1 MNTTKMGKKIITAG
15 VVMLFISFGGD
26 VYAQNYIS
34 HLVRNLLK
42 MEYPLTKEDVLAL
55 DKIGM
60 RFDSKNRITVLE
72 KILMDRDDIHSRK
85 EIDYFVRTETI
96 CDALR
101 LLDELEL
108 PVAKTLVEKLSRQQ
122 GWEAREKTLLAYMAA
137 KRDIRYRVN
146 VDYLLRILSQHGSD
160 SEKADNGE
168 ASMAIIDVMNCLSY
182 LADLFVINGD
192 TYILNSLI
200 RYGSRA
206 YGFPAEYL
214 SHEFVDMFLMRPR
227 VFVSTLAIKDDPIV
241 NSVINGLIFGIRNKQ
256 IREKVKEVL
265 SKNLSSMEAPGK
277 RVVIL
282 LTDKVHKQDE
292 LDDLAG
298 PKASQQHTAPP
309 VVSGE

>member
-1 MNTTKMGKKIITAG
+1 MRKKIITAG
-15 VVMLFISFGGD
+15 AVILLISFGGK
-26 VYAQNYIS
+26 VYAQNYVA
-34 HLVRNLLK
+34 HLVKNLLE

-72 KILMDRDDIHSRK
+72 KILMDRDDIHGRK
-85 EIDYFVRTETI
+85 EVDYFVRIETI

-108 PVAKTLVEKLSRQQ
+108 PVANTLVEKLSRQQ
-122 GWEAREKTLLAYMAA
+122 GWEPREKALLAYMAA

-160 SEKADNGE
+160 SEKAYSGE
-168 ASMAIIDVMNCLSY
+168 TPTAIIDVMNCLSY
-182 LADLFVINGD
+182 LADLFVINAD
-192 TYILNSLI
+192 TDILNSLF

-214 SHEFVDMFLMRPR
+214 SHQFVDMFLMRPR
-227 VFVSTLAIKDDPIV
+227 VFVTTLAIKDDPIV
-241 NSVINGLIFGIRNKQ
+241 TLVINGLIFGIRNNQ
-256 IREKVKEVL
+256 VREKVKEVL
-265 SKNLSSMEAPGK
+265 RKDLSFMEAPGK

-282 LTDKVHKQDE
+282 LTEKVHKQE
-292 LDDLAG
+292 ELAG
-298 PKASQQHTAPP
+298 PKALQQHTAPP
-309 VVSGE
+309 VVSGK

>member
-1 MNTTKMGKKIITAG
+1 MGKKIITTG
-15 VVMLFISFGGD
+15 VVILLLSFWGK
-26 VYAQNYIS
+26 VYAQNYIA

-72 KILMDRDDIHSRK
+72 KILMDRDYIHSRK
-85 EIDYFVRTETI
+85 EIDYFVRTEAI

-108 PVAKTLVEKLSRQQ
+108 PVVSKLIEKLNQQQ
-122 GWEAREKTLLAYMAA
+122 GWEAREKALLAYMAA

-146 VDYLLRILSQHGSD
+146 VDYLLRVLSQHGSD
-160 SEKADNGE
+160 LEKANSGE
-168 ASMAIIDVMNCLSY
+168 ASTAIIDVMNCLSY

-200 RYGSRA
+200 RYGSSA

-214 SHEFVDMFLMRPR
+214 SHQFVDMFLMRPR
-227 VFVSTLAIKDDPIV
+227 VFVSTLAIKDDQIV
-241 NSVINGLIFGIRNKQ
+241 DSVINGLIFGIRNKQ
-256 IREKVKEVL
+256 LREKVKEVL
-265 SKNLSSMEAPGK
+265 SKDLSSMEAPGK

-282 LTDKVHKQDE
+282 LTDKVHKQDD
-292 LDDLAG
+292 LDDPAG
-298 PKASQQHTAPP
+298 PKALQQHTAPP

>member
-15 VVMLFISFGGD
+15 IVILLLGYGGD
-26 VYAQNYIS
+26 VHAQNYIAN
-34 HLVRNLLK
+34 LVRNLLE

-85 EIDYFVRTETI
+85 EVDYFVRTEVI

-108 PVAKTLVEKLSRQQ
+108 PVVSTLVEKLNQQQ
-122 GWEAREKTLLAYMAA
+122 GWEAREKVLLAYMSA
-137 KRDIRYRVN
+137 KRDIRYQVN

-160 SEKADNGE
+160 PEKAYSGE
-168 ASMAIIDVMNCLSY
+168 ASTAIIDIMNCLSY

-192 TYILNSLI
+192 TYILDSLI
-200 RYGSRA
+200 RYGSSA

-214 SHEFVDMFLMRPR
+214 SHQFVDMFLMRPR
-227 VFVSTLAIKDDPIV
+227 EFVATLAIKNDPIV
-241 NSVINGLIFGIRNKQ
+241 NSVINGLIFGIRNNQ
-256 IREKVKEVL
+256 LREKVKEVL
-265 SKNLSSMEAPGK
+265 RKDLSSMEAPGK
-277 RVVIL
+277 RVVML

-292 LDDLAG
+292 LDDLDG
-298 PKASQQHTAPP
+298 PKVLQQHTTAPLVP
-309 VVSGE
+309 GK

>member
-1 MNTTKMGKKIITAG
+1 MNTIKMGKKIITAG
-15 VVMLFISFGGD
+15 VVILLLSFGGN
-26 VYAQNYIS
+26 VYAQNYIAR
-34 HLVRNLLK
+34 LVRNLLK

-72 KILMDRDDIHSRK
+72 KILMDRDDIHSRM
-85 EIDYFVRTETI
+85 EVDYFVRTEAI

-101 LLDELEL
+101 LLDELGL
-108 PVAKTLVEKLSRQQ
+108 PVAGTLVEKLNQQQ
-122 GWEAREKTLLAYMAA
+122 GWEAREKALLAYMAA

-160 SEKADNGE
+160 LEKADSGE
-168 ASMAIIDVMNCLSY
+168 TSTAIIDVMNCLSY

-200 RYGSRA
+200 RYGSSA

-214 SHEFVDMFLMRPR
+214 SHQFVDMFLMRPR
-227 VFVSTLAIKDDPIV
+227 VFVATLAIKDDPIAD
-241 NSVINGLIFGIRNKQ
+241 SVINGLIFGIRNNQ
-256 IREKVKEVL
+256 LREKVKEVL
-265 SKNLSSMEAPGK
+265 RKDLSSVEAPGK

-282 LTDKVHKQDE
+282 LTDKVQK

-298 PKASQQHTAPP
+298 QKALQQLTPPP
-309 VVSGE
+309 VTSGE

>member
-1 MNTTKMGKKIITAG
+1 MRIKIITAG
-15 VVMLFISFGGD
+15 VVILLLSFGGN
-26 VYAQNYIS
+26 VYAQNYIPR
-34 HLVRNLLK
+34 LVSNLLK

-60 RFDSKNRITVLE
+60 RFDSKNRITVIE
-72 KILMDRDDIHSRK
+72 KILMDRDYIHSRK
-85 EIDYFVRTETI
+85 EVDYFVRTEAI

-108 PVAKTLVEKLSRQQ
+108 PAVRTLVEKLSRQQ
-122 GWEAREKTLLAYMAA
+122 GWEAREKSLLAYMAA
-137 KRDIRYRVN
+137 KRNIRYKAN
-146 VDYLLRILSQHGSD
+146 VDYLLRILSQHGRDLEKTD
-160 SEKADNGE
+160 SRE
-168 ASMAIIDVMNCLSY
+168 ASTAIIDVMNCLSY

-200 RYGSRA
+200 RYGSSA

-214 SHEFVDMFLMRPR
+214 SHQFVDMFLMRPNE
-227 VFVSTLAIKDDPIV
+227 FVSTLAIKDDQTV

-256 IREKVKEVL
+256 LREKVKEVL
-265 SKNLSSMEAPGK
+265 SKDLSSMEAPGK

-292 LDDLAG
+292 LDDLNG
-298 PKASQQHTAPP
+298 PKASQQQTAPP
-309 VVSGE
+309 VASGE

>member
-1 MNTTKMGKKIITAG
+1 MRKKIIAAG
-15 VVMLFISFGGD
+15 VVMLLLSFGGI
-26 VYAQNYIS
+26 VCAQNYIP

-72 KILMDRDDIHSRK
+72 KILMDRDYIHSRK
-85 EIDYFVRTETI
+85 EVDYFVRTEAI

-122 GWEAREKTLLAYMAA
+122 GWEEREKTLLAYMAA
-137 KRDIRYRVN
+137 KRNIHYKAN
-146 VDYLLRILSQHGSD
+146 VDYLLRALSQHGRD
-160 SEKADNGE
+160 LEKANSGE
-168 ASMAIIDVMNCLSY
+168 ASTAIIDVMNYLSY
-182 LADLFVINGD
+182 LADLFVIDGD

-200 RYGSRA
+200 RYGSSA

-214 SHEFVDMFLMRPR
+214 SHQFVDMFLMRPK
-227 VFVSTLAIKDDPIV
+227 VFVSTLAIKDDQV
-241 NSVINGLIFGIRNKQ
+241 VDSVINGLIFGIRNKQ
-256 IREKVKEVL
+256 LREKVKEVL
-265 SKNLSSMEAPGK
+265 SKDLSSMEAPGK
-277 RVVIL
+277 RVVTLI
-282 LTDKVHKQDE
+282 TDKVHKQDE

-298 PKASQQHTAPP
+298 PKASRQHITPP
-309 VVSGE
+309 VASGE